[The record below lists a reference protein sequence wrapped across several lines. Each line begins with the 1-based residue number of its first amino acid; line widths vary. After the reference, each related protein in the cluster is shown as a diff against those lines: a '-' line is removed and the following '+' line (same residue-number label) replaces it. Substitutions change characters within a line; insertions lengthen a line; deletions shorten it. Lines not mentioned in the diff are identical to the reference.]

1 VDRRADY
8 VLRPAAAAWRR
19 SRPTARTVL
28 PILALALVLL
38 VGLLP
43 APYLIEVPGPVVDTL
58 GTTKADGKKEPLIGI
73 PGRTTYPTTGRL
85 DLLTVTVLGSP
96 RATPSWIQLA
106 LAWFD
111 REQAV
116 VPLEE
121 VYPQGASQQQLDEQG
136 TIEMTDSQQ
145 DAKAAALRQLG
156 YAVPATVQVA
166 QVQPGSAASG
176 RLRAGD
182 VVRTANGKAV
192 TSTSALQAAVRANG
206 TGHPMAIGVTRAG
219 RPATVSVTPKVVEL
233 GGQKRPL
240 LGIGTSERFRF
251 PFTVDIRLA
260 NVSGPSAGMMF
271 ALGIIDKLTP
281 GALTGGKHIAGTG
294 TIDADGT
301 IGAIGGIAQKMA
313 GARAAG
319 ATVFLAPKSNCDE
332 VRGRIPAGLTVYAVG
347 TLKESLR
354 DVKAVASGADTRRL
368 ATCSAVD
375 SAG

>member
-1 VDRRADY
+1 

-19 SRPTARTVL
+19 SGLTARTIL
-28 PILALALVLL
+28 PILALALVLV

-43 APYLIEVPGPVVDTL
+43 APYVIERPGPVVNTL
-58 GTTKADGKKEPLIGI
+58 GTTKVDGSQGPLIRI
-73 PGRTTYPTTGRL
+73 PGRPTYPTTGRL
-85 DLLTVTVLGSP
+85 DLLTVSVLGSP
-96 RATPSWIQLA
+96 SAPPNWIMLA
-106 LAWFD
+106 LAWLD
-111 REQAV
+111 RSRAV
-116 VPLEE
+116 VPVEE
-121 VYPQGASQQQLDEQG
+121 VYPQGASQQQLDQQG
-136 TIEMTDSQQ
+136 SAEMTDSQQ

-156 YAVPATVQVA
+156 YTVPATVQVSG
-166 QVQPGSAASG
+166 VQAGSAASG

-192 TSTSALQAAVRANG
+192 ASASALQAAVRANG
-206 TGHPMAIGVTRAG
+206 AGRSMAIGITRAG
-219 RPATVSVTPKVVEL
+219 RPATVSVTPRTVDY

-240 LGIGTSERFRF
+240 LGIGTMERFRF
-251 PFTVDIRLA
+251 PFTVDIRLT
-260 NVSGPSAGMMF
+260 NVVGPSAGMMF

-301 IGAIGGIAQKMA
+301 VGAIGGIAQKMA

-319 ATVFLAPKSNCDE
+319 ATVFLAPKANCDE
-332 VRGRIPAGLTVYAVG
+332 VIGRIPGGLTVYAVG

-368 ATCSAVD
+368 ATCSTVD
-375 SAG
+375 SGG

>member
-1 VDRRADY
+1 
-8 VLRPAAAAWRR
+8 
-19 SRPTARTVL
+19 
-28 PILALALVLL
+28 
-38 VGLLP
+38 
-43 APYLIEVPGPVVDTL
+43 
-58 GTTKADGKKEPLIGI
+58 
-73 PGRTTYPTTGRL
+73 
-85 DLLTVTVLGSP
+85 VTVLGSP

-219 RPATVSVTPKVVEL
+219 RPATVSVTPKTVEF